1 MRGLHSSITRQM
13 LHSPADQAQCRNLAP
28 RLSGGGGLTVGI
40 GDEDDRDWLSCW
52 HGRWNDG
59 YSDINGQKNGIKK
72 AGDRVDEFGHCFFS

>member
-1 MRGLHSSITRQM
+1 M
-13 LHSPADQAQCRNLAP
+13 
-28 RLSGGGGLTVGI
+28 GI

-59 YSDINGQKNGIKK
+59 YSDVNGQKNGIKK